1 MMKEIELHLVDAAAP
16 SGEIAIK
23 DLAALATALQELT
36 TRISRDPI
44 NTPGPGRTKQFME
57 ELSQLAS
64 APGPDIDGGIDL
76 TDDEFQ
82 AFLQAARSSG
92 GAFVNQVAATVV
104 DTDVFSL
111 I

>member
-82 AFLQAARSSG
+82 AFLQ

>member
-44 NTPGPGRTKQFME
+44 NTPGLVAQNSLWKSSRNWPAPPGQT
-57 ELSQLAS
+57 STAGS
-64 APGPDIDGGIDL
+64 
-76 TDDEFQ
+76 T
-82 AFLQAARSSG
+82 
-92 GAFVNQVAATVV
+92 
-104 DTDVFSL
+104 
-111 I
+111 

>member
-64 APGPDIDGGIDL
+64 APGPNIDGGIDL

-82 AFLQAARSSG
+82 AFLQAARS
-92 GAFVNQVAATVV
+92 
-104 DTDVFSL
+104 
-111 I
+111 

>member
-1 MMKEIELHLVDAAAP
+1 MRSSGKAFLLVRAELLCTSCAMMKEIELHLVDAAAP

-82 AFLQAARSSG
+82 AFLQAARS
-92 GAFVNQVAATVV
+92 
-104 DTDVFSL
+104 
-111 I
+111 

>member
-82 AFLQAARSSG
+82 AFFRRRVRESSSG
-92 GAFVNQVAATVV
+92 DGGRHRRLQPDLRHRLA
-104 DTDVFSL
+104 
-111 I
+111 

>member
-44 NTPGPGRTKQFME
+44 NTPGPGRTKQFM
-57 ELSQLAS
+57 
-64 APGPDIDGGIDL
+64 
-76 TDDEFQ
+76 
-82 AFLQAARSSG
+82 
-92 GAFVNQVAATVV
+92 
-104 DTDVFSL
+104 
-111 I
+111 

>member
-1 MMKEIELHLVDAAAP
+1 MIAPSSDTAPNWRCGFLVTHCLSFPTHPKVP

-82 AFLQAARSSG
+82 AFLQAARS
-92 GAFVNQVAATVV
+92 
-104 DTDVFSL
+104 
-111 I
+111 

>member
-44 NTPGPGRTKQFME
+44 NTPWSHKTVYGRA
-57 ELSQLAS
+57 LATGQR
-64 APGPDIDGGIDL
+64 PR
-76 TDDEFQ
+76 
-82 AFLQAARSSG
+82 ARHRRRDRP
-92 GAFVNQVAATVV
+92 N
-104 DTDVFSL
+104 
-111 I
+111 

>member
-57 ELSQLAS
+57 ELATGQRPRARHRRR
-64 APGPDIDGGIDL
+64 IDL

-82 AFLQAARSSG
+82 AFLQAARS
-92 GAFVNQVAATVV
+92 
-104 DTDVFSL
+104 
-111 I
+111 

>member
-44 NTPGPGRTKQFME
+44 NTWSHKTVYGRA
-57 ELSQLAS
+57 LATGQR
-64 APGPDIDGGIDL
+64 PR
-76 TDDEFQ
+76 
-82 AFLQAARSSG
+82 ARHRRRDRP
-92 GAFVNQVAATVV
+92 N
-104 DTDVFSL
+104 
-111 I
+111 